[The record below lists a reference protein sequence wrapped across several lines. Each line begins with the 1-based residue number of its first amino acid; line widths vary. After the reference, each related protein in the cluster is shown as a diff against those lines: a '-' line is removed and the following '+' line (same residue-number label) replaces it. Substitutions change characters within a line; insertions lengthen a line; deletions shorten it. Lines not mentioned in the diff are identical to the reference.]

1 MNIRTALLLL
11 FAGASSFGEKVD
23 SPGEAEEKATHIL
36 TGTVSAIYSK
46 VTRGDAYETASYLA
60 EIQIE
65 GVEKGEGFQPGQV
78 AYVRYWHHLKRLKDG
93 PIEPGPSGHTNM
105 PKEGEK
111 RRICLVQRENGAL
124 DVYYL
129 TGFKNPGEK
138 AK

>member
-1 MNIRTALLLL
+1 MNIRIALLLL
-11 FAGASSFGEKVD
+11 LTGVSSYGEKAD
-23 SPGEAEEKATHIL
+23 YPGEAEEKATHIL
-36 TGTVSAIYSK
+36 TGTVSAIFSK
-46 VTRGDAYETASYLA
+46 VTRSDSYETASYLA
-60 EIQIE
+60 EVQIE

-78 AYVRYWHHLKRLKDG
+78 AYVRYWHHLKWLKDG
-93 PIEPGPSGHTNM
+93 IIEPGPSGHANM

-111 RRICLVQRENGAL
+111 RRICLVRRTNGAL